1 MRRTF
6 LFLIVLSLAIIF
18 LVSCPAL
25 KYALTIQIGGSGTT
39 DPSEGVHEF
48 NKNQVV
54 TVKAF
59 PESGWEFDSWEGEVA
74 SPDSTTTTVTMDKSK
89 TIKAVFVLDQI
100 GIIID
105 KLDPLTPLS
114 FRHGEELILLVP
126 NNIQRFLNLLE
137 DDDPLNRWA
146 AAYAL
151 QRNQLDQ
158 STLDDLEDYL
168 DDENLTIRA
177 LIAVAFLLSGDESG
191 KSVLVNLLTE
201 DTVMMYSIPPVLL
214 SDFAEV
220 ILNAYYPA
228 EYPLTSFSPQ
238 TTTVSGGPCEY
249 TVTVKVVF
257 HGAGASETQV
267 EAWETDAEAIW
278 NGADDSREWGDG
290 CCSVKFE
297 FDFSVLAEGA
307 QPPDDAH
314 VVEVKKVKSSHTSW
328 VATPLPTPG
337 STETT
342 TGEWDSLDTGP
353 VIAHEMGHMMGLD
366 DEYHN
371 DEDGNYVNDN
381 PQPEGSPPSIMAQT
395 WGGAQPLTE
404 HFDAIMEAADIECD
418 CDYTL
423 TIDPPYDV
431 NISPGSHT
439 VTVTVAK
446 EDGKPA
452 KNCDLTLNIT
462 GLHPKSD
469 VKLKT
474 DDAGKSQYTYQCV
487 RPDHTGIDNIN
498 VTGEC
503 GALGDAVKKWIA
515 LWDLFPFGITPFDG
529 QEDYPYSIPMAII
542 FGVEPALAL
551 EAENL
556 AFNVSVMMGTETLY
570 STKTHQTEIETPL
583 LLEPG
588 SDFTLEIVPIS
599 LPDTEGTPTVIN
611 FSTLPLE

>member
-59 PESGWEFDSWEGEVA
+59 PESGWQFDSWEGEV
-74 SPDSTTTTVTMDKSK
+74 STPDSTTTTVTMDKSK

-503 GALGDAVKKWIA
+503 GALGDAVKEWIA

-556 AFNVSVMMGTETLY
+556 AFNVSVMMGTETLF
-570 STKTHQTEIETPL
+570 STKTHHTEIETPL

>member
-25 KYALTIQIGGSGTT
+25 KFALTIQIGGSGTT

-59 PESGWEFDSWEGEVA
+59 PESGWQFDSWEGEV
-74 SPDSTTTTVTMDKSK
+74 STPDSTTTTVTMDKSK

-114 FRHGEELILLVP
+114 FRHGEELIPLVP
-126 NNIQRFLNLLE
+126 SNIQRFLNLLE

-556 AFNVSVMMGTETLY
+556 AFNVSVMMGTETLF
-570 STKTHQTEIETPL
+570 STKTHHTEIETPL

>member
-59 PESGWEFDSWEGEVA
+59 PESGWQFDSWEGEV
-74 SPDSTTTTVTMDKSK
+74 STPDSTTTTVTMDKSK

-278 NGADDSREWGDG
+278 NGADGSREWGDG

-556 AFNVSVMMGTETLY
+556 AFNVSVMMGTETLF
-570 STKTHQTEIETPL
+570 STKTHHTEIETPL